1 MTLECLLRSP
11 VGLVENGTMIAGS
24 GTSVGVKGEGA
35 KTRQEFDSAFDDGHV
50 RLQFKPSEATPVC
63 FSSLAVFE
71 PG

>member
-1 MTLECLLRSP
+1 
-11 VGLVENGTMIAGS
+11 MIAGS